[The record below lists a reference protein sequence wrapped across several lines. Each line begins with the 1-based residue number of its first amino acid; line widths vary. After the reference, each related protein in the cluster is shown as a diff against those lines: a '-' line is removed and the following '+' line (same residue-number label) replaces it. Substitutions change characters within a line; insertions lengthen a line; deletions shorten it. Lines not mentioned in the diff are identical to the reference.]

1 MEKLSH
7 SGLRSPFGK
16 DNISR
21 HALCGNSKARDYCCN
36 VKLYFFHKR
45 TTKMHI
51 LTDIYSK
58 DTLNAC
64 CCFLYNTSIAI
75 VVSSYRFELRDVTRD
90 VYSE

>member
-1 MEKLSH
+1 
-7 SGLRSPFGK
+7 
-16 DNISR
+16 
-21 HALCGNSKARDYCCN
+21 
-36 VKLYFFHKR
+36 
-45 TTKMHI
+45 MHI